1 MAASL
6 VASDSVPSFHWKEKR
21 DKMIKEYGALNNC
34 QYVLTSNLTF
44 PVLVLLQCFVSEDR
58 RMDGMNGKIKTEI
71 RWIQYLE
78 SN

>member
-1 MAASL
+1 
-6 VASDSVPSFHWKEKR
+6 
-21 DKMIKEYGALNNC
+21 MIKEYGTLNNR

-44 PVLVLLQCFVSEDR
+44 LALVLLQCFVSEDQ

-71 RWIQYLE
+71 RWIQSLE

>member
-1 MAASL
+1 
-6 VASDSVPSFHWKEKR
+6 
-21 DKMIKEYGALNNC
+21 MIKEYGTLNNR

-44 PVLVLLQCFVSEDR
+44 SSLSTAQCFVSEDQ

-71 RWIQYLE
+71 RWIQSLE

>member
-1 MAASL
+1 
-6 VASDSVPSFHWKEKR
+6 
-21 DKMIKEYGALNNC
+21 MIKEYGTLNNC

-71 RWIQYLE
+71 RWIQSLE